1 MKFTSSQIL
10 KPQVAELFEVRKT
23 QAKPHFTI
31 SVLAIII
38 CATLMGCSRVSTT
51 IKDWKKASA
60 TPLVGHWRFDDSKG
74 VIALDSSALK
84 NNGTLVGMPSWV
96 TEGQFNGALLFDGK
110 KDYVTLGKDMF
121 NITSKLT
128 VSLWVNVEKTNNSYQ
143 TLIQRGRHVYPFMVQ
158 LAGGNRIRTAVRT
171 IQGGSSHTHYLLS
184 VTKLAENRWYHIAI
198 TYQNGK
204 YILYIDGKQESK
216 EFVNG
221 ELAVERN
228 HATTIGGQP
237 AIGSSH
243 FQGFLDDVRIY
254 KIPLTPSQVQA
265 IFKNQDMALTGSTP
279 K

>member
-1 MKFTSSQIL
+1 MK
-10 KPQVAELFEVRKT
+10 
-23 QAKPHFTI
+23 FTI
-31 SVLAIII
+31 SVLAIVI
-38 CATLMGCSRVSTT
+38 CATLMSCSRVSTT
-51 IKDWKKASA
+51 IKDWKKASS

-74 VIALDSSALK
+74 VTALDSSALK

-110 KDYVTLGKDMF
+110 KDYVTLGKDRF
-121 NITSKLT
+121 NITSKLS
-128 VSLWVNVEKTNNSYQ
+128 VSLWVKVEKTNNSYQ
-143 TLIQRGRHVYPFMVQ
+143 TLIQRGRYVYPFMVQ
-158 LAGGNRIRTAVRT
+158 LEGNRIRTAVRT
-171 IQGGSSHTHYLLS
+171 IQRESSHTHYLFS
-184 VTKLAENRWYHIAI
+184 VTQLAENRWYHIAI

-228 HATTIGGQP
+228 HVTTIGGQP
-237 AIGSSH
+237 AVGSSY